1 MQGQADRVTT
11 SAPDRPSSAATTIGV
26 GSAHA
31 WLLATRPKTLL
42 VGVTPILLGAAA
54 ALHHGS
60 GVNWLAVLAALFGAV
75 MIQIGANLAN
85 DVFDHEKGA
94 DTEERIG
101 PLRVTQAGLL
111 TPRQVR
117 GGMVACFAAAFLVG
131 IYLTAIA
138 GWPIVVIGL
147 ASIASGIAYTG
158 GPYPLGYNGL
168 GDIFVMLFF
177 GPVAVC
183 GTMFVACGVFTP
195 VSLVASLAC
204 GALATAVLAVNNVR
218 DVFTDTKTGKRT
230 LAVRFGRRFGV
241 FEYAALVAIA
251 EAVPVV
257 LVVGFGVHYAA
268 LAALFTAPLG
278 IKLAVTLAKNR
289 DGAILN
295 AALADTAKL
304 LLVHGVLLSVGIA
317 LAGRS

>member
-1 MQGQADRVTT
+1 MDWQAEPVVTST
-11 SAPDRPSSAATTIGV
+11 PGNPSRAATDIGV
-26 GSAHA
+26 GSAQA

-42 VGVTPILLGAAA
+42 VGVTPILLGAASA
-54 ALHHGS
+54 IHRAD
-60 GVNWLAVLAALFGAV
+60 GVNWLAVFAALVGAV

-138 GWPIVVIGL
+138 GWPIVVIGI
-147 ASIASGIAYTG
+147 ASIASGVAYTG

-168 GDIFVMLFF
+168 GDIFVMFFF

-183 GTMFVACGVFTP
+183 GTMFVACGAFTP
-195 VSLVASLAC
+195 VSLVASFAC

-230 LAVRFGRRFGV
+230 LAVRFGRQFGV
-241 FEYAALVAIA
+241 VEYAALVAIA
-251 EAVPVV
+251 ELVPVV
-257 LVVGFGVHYAA
+257 LVFGFGVHYAA
-268 LAALFTAPLG
+268 LAALLTLPLG
-278 IKLAVTLAKNR
+278 IKLAITVAKNR

-295 AALADTAKL
+295 AALANTAKL
-304 LLVHGVLLSVGIA
+304 LLIHGVLLSIGIA
-317 LAGRS
+317 LVRP